1 MRRHLP
7 SGRAGCYVW
16 LMFRRLVLA
25 SLFVL
30 AACAGSGVAP
40 DASPRDA
47 SSDASMEAAA
57 ADATVDG
64 AGFDAA
70 LSDSGLTDAAM
81 MDAATSDGSM
91 GDAGVPCAVG
101 GVPGVCIDVALCTGD
116 RSPTP
121 GLCPGPTEVQ
131 CCAPTTA
138 TACDESAMPQPN
150 VGLVE
155 EPGVGGCPDGMLPV
169 GASLCV
175 DRYEDALSLVAS
187 DGSLSPWSPY
197 WNPGDAR
204 VRALSLPD
212 AVPQA
217 YINGLQAASACAEAG
232 KRLCTDSEWLRACQ
246 GSAAS
251 TYPYGDTRMDG
262 VCNDA
267 RAVHPAIQ
275 YFGTSASW
283 IWSMLGNP
291 CIDQLPDSLA
301 RTGTH
306 PGCVSEDGPLDMM
319 GNLHEWTSDP
329 AGTFRG
335 GFYVDT
341 VLNGNGCLYRTT
353 AHDSS
358 HWDYS
363 TGFRCCADRS
373 AG

>member
-1 MRRHLP
+1 
-7 SGRAGCYVW
+7 
-16 LMFRRLVLA
+16 
-25 SLFVL
+25 
-30 AACAGSGVAP
+30 
-40 DASPRDA
+40 
-47 SSDASMEAAA
+47 
-57 ADATVDG
+57 
-64 AGFDAA
+64 
-70 LSDSGLTDAAM
+70 
-81 MDAATSDGSM
+81 
-91 GDAGVPCAVG
+91 
-101 GVPGVCIDVALCTGD
+101 
-116 RSPTP
+116 
-121 GLCPGPTEVQ
+121 
-131 CCAPTTA
+131 
-138 TACDESAMPQPN
+138 MPQPN

-175 DRYEDALSLVAS
+175 DRYEDSLSLVAS

-197 WNPGDAR
+197 WNPGTER
-204 VRALSLPD
+204 VRALSLPG

-217 YINGLQAASACAEAG
+217 YINGLQAAAACTEAG
-232 KRLCTDSEWLRACQ
+232 KRLCTDTEWLRACQ
-246 GSAAS
+246 GSAGS

-267 RAVHPAIQ
+267 RAVHPAVQ

-301 RTGTH
+301 RTGSH

-319 GNLHEWTSDP
+319 GNLHEWTADP

-341 VLNGNGCLYRTT
+341 VLNGPGCLYRTT
-353 AHDSS
+353 AHDTS

-363 TGFRCCADRS
+363 TGFRCCADRP